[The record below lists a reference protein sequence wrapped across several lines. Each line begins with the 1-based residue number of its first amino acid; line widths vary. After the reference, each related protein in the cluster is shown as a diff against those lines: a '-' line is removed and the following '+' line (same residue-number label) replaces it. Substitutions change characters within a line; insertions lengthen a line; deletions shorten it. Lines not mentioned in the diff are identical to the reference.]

1 MVLQAKQDYTLD
13 RCFTWAKT
21 LELKEK
27 LKVERKEVAIH

>member
-1 MVLQAKQDYTLD
+1 MHHISLD